1 MEMIDKLVVASNNAG
16 KVKEIG
22 EILGL
27 LDLEIVGLSELGQ
40 FESPEEVGETFLEN
54 ALIKAKAA
62 HEATGLFALAD
73 DSGIEVDALDGAP
86 GVYSARYGG
95 SGLSDEE
102 RYLRLLDE
110 LKGVPENSRG
120 ARFHCTMVL
129 YPCPGTDSGFVATEG
144 YLYGRIATS
153 PVGTNGFGY
162 DPVFYIPE
170 LGKTVAEL
178 SSDEKNKISHR
189 YRALVEMKWLLVN
202 RFRVSLKRPKR

>member
-16 KVKEIG
+16 KVKEIR

-27 LDLEIVGLSELGQ
+27 LDLEVVGLSELGQ

-54 ALIKAKAA
+54 ALIKAKTA

-73 DSGIEVDALDGAP
+73 DSGIEVDALNGAP

-110 LKGVPENSRG
+110 LKGVPESKRG

-129 YPCPGTDSGFVATEG
+129 YPRPGSDSDFVATEG
-144 YLYGRIATS
+144 YLYGRIATI

-178 SSDEKNKISHR
+178 SSDEKNRISHR

-202 RFRVSLKRPKR
+202 RFGVSLKRP